1 MKKLGIN
8 IYYYVLAKKTIDGG
22 FTKTYQDNYLK
33 SWDLRRLY
41 TFPSMYINNFMGYEY
56 LQEGNPGSDLRSKTK
71 PYSYAEGKGFNSKTG
86 VDLRPSSWKDN
97 KKK

>member
-33 SWDLRRLY
+33 S
-41 TFPSMYINNFMGYEY
+41 
-56 LQEGNPGSDLRSKTK
+56 
-71 PYSYAEGKGFNSKTG
+71 
-86 VDLRPSSWKDN
+86 
-97 KKK
+97 